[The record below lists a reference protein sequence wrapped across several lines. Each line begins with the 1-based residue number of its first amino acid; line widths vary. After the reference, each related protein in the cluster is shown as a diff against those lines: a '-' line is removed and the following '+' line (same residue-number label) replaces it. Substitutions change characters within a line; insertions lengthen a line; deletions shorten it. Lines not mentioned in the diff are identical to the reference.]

1 VTREK
6 TEHEDKILKVNE
18 LGIVYEKSVDRD
30 FERLLYNNQI
40 LLIDKT
46 NESMYKSGK
55 IIVEIDRKELWE
67 WRRSK

>member
-67 WRRSK
+67 